1 MTCSRGEGSGEGL
14 NDFSASAVFP
24 FSFSLKYS
32 KMPYFL
38 VAHPKPYHSPFTNA
52 IRGRDNNFSS
62 LQLSKHLNS
71 LFYLNLTTLRS
82 LSINI
87 CITGGIRINYSIH
100 LCTNHDM
107 VKSNNYLNRSTAVLG
122 ISSCSVCH

>member
-38 VAHPKPYHSPFTNA
+38 VAHSPFTNA

-71 LFYLNLTTLRS
+71 LFYLNLTTL
-82 LSINI
+82 
-87 CITGGIRINYSIH
+87 
-100 LCTNHDM
+100 
-107 VKSNNYLNRSTAVLG
+107 
-122 ISSCSVCH
+122 